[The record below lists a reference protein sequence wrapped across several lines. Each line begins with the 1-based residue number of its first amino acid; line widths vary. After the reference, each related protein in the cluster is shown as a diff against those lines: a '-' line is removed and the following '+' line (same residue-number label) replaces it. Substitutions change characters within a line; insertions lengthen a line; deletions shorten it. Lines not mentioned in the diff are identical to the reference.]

1 LADLVV
7 QGSTAPFFSITYL
20 RDRSRASHHRH
31 PSGEAPRCERGHHR
45 ERAEDRPGEEL
56 GADVVIDYQKQ
67 AFETILHS
75 YDVVIGRHGRRNPR
89 QVSAG
94 AEAGPP
100 DPTCAWEIGAK
111 ARSSSADMPPD
122 LPPPSPGRHA
132 LCTQNASPLRRRV
145 TRASAE
151 KPSTTTN
158 SPEDHMDT
166 SGSNSQPAGHIA
178 VEGEAGVLVARID
191 GGPHA
196 LFDAEITK
204 QLKELVDRADRDP
217 DIRAVV
223 FTGTHPD
230 RFLSHS
236 DVRWLQEGGTGFPPI
251 NTRIAKLVARTARL
265 INRVPVVRTLAGM
278 TRLKTLLQLDSFHA
292 TFLKM
297 NASGTI
303 FVAALNGSALA
314 VGAELAFACDL
325 RIMADGEHVIGLTE
339 VLLAL
344 TPGGGGSQRLPRLIG
359 RQQTLVAVLE
369 GRPFTPAEALS
380 LGAVDEVVPREKVL
394 QRSIERAEYLSLR
407 SKKSLGAIK
416 RSIYFGSSLPLE
428 DGLQLEHAEFL
439 VRDQSKEAQR
449 RMLEYIATTDA
460 TGELPLLN
468 RETYA
473 RALAAGRLGG
483 SSSE

>member
-1 LADLVV
+1 MDT
-7 QGSTAPFFSITYL
+7 S
-20 RDRSRASHHRH
+20 RSS
-31 PSGEAPRCERGHHR
+31 
-45 ERAEDRPGEEL
+45 
-56 GADVVIDYQKQ
+56 
-67 AFETILHS
+67 
-75 YDVVIGRHGRRNPR
+75 
-89 QVSAG
+89 
-94 AEAGPP
+94 
-100 DPTCAWEIGAK
+100 
-111 ARSSSADMPPD
+111 RSSS
-122 LPPPSPGRHA
+122 
-132 LCTQNASPLRRRV
+132 Q
-145 TRASAE
+145 
-151 KPSTTTN
+151 
-158 SPEDHMDT
+158 
-166 SGSNSQPAGHIA
+166 QPAGHIA
-178 VEGEAGVLVARID
+178 IEGHAGVLVARID

-196 LFDAEITK
+196 LFDATIAK

-217 DIRAVV
+217 DIHAVV

-236 DVRWLQEGGTGFPPI
+236 DVRWLQKGGTGFPPI
-251 NTRIAKLVARTARL
+251 NTRLAGLVARTARL
-265 INRVPVVRTLAGM
+265 INRLPIVRTLAGM

-303 FVAALNGSALA
+303 FIAALNGSAFA
-314 VGAELAFACDL
+314 VGAELAWACDL
-325 RIMADGEHVIGLTE
+325 RIMADGDFVIGLSE

-359 RQQTLVAVLE
+359 TQQALVAVLE

-380 LGAVDEVVPREKVL
+380 LGAVDEVVPQKEVL
-394 QRSIERAEYLSLR
+394 ARSIERAEYLSLR

-416 RSIYFGSSLPLE
+416 RSIYFGSSLSLE
-428 DGLQLEHAEFL
+428 HGLLLEHAEFL

-460 TGELPLLN
+460 TGELPLLD

-473 RALAAGRLGG
+473 RALSTGRIGG